1 MSPGPSAAVIIDV
14 SIRQGRQHGLAAAIA
29 HGLGVGCYALMA
41 SLGLGL
47 IITNDP
53 LVFNGLKWLGAAFLL
68 YLGLRALGFKLTRSA
83 NNHPESE
90 PQLESRRSSLLV
102 SARTGFFVAI
112 LNPKVALFFLAL
124 FSQFVD
130 TGAGTGERLL
140 MAATATGVDILWYI
154 LVASAVTTAS
164 VDDRF
169 SAYGPMLEKLFGV
182 LIIAVAI
189 KVAAG

>member
-164 VDDRF
+164 VSDRF
-169 SAYGPMLEKLFGV
+169 SAYGPILEKLFGV

-189 KVAAG
+189 KVAVG